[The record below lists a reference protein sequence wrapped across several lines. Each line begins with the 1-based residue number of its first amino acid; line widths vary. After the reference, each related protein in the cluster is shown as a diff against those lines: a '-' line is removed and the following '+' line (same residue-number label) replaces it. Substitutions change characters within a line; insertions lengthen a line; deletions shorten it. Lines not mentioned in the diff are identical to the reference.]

1 MQALASRRIRRG
13 SWSRLVSRSVFCG
26 ALAFFVAVP
35 AFAAD
40 VPVSDNAKQ
49 HFQAGVAFLQ
59 DPDGA
64 RYEEAYREFQAA
76 YADSPSWKIL
86 SNLGIAAMKLERDGE
101 AIDAFQKYLA
111 EGGAEIDADEK
122 AQVERDLA
130 TLKASAARLT
140 LTTNPAGAQI
150 TDERVPTSGS
160 PIVNRYAPTQGP
172 LTIVVR
178 AGHHRL
184 TARLAGKP
192 DVVWEVDVTS
202 QGAVEHTFDFT
213 TAAAAPPGA
222 TQPQPGPVA
231 DESGGTP
238 VGVYIGLAAT
248 GLFVAGG
255 AVTGILAMGKNSDY
269 EDANDGSDP
278 AAAEDLKKSGET
290 LNLVA
295 DICFGAAVVSA
306 GVTAVIYFTSGSSSK
321 PAQNAGLKVTPVVGP
336 RGAGVFAE
344 QSF

>member
-1 MQALASRRIRRG
+1 VL
-13 SWSRLVSRSVFCG
+13 CG

-40 VPVSDNAKQ
+40 VPVSEKAKQ

-101 AIDAFQKYLA
+101 AIEAFQKYLA

-130 TLKASAARLT
+130 TLRASAAKLT

-150 TDERVPTSGS
+150 TDERVPVSGS
-160 PIVNRYAPTQGP
+160 PIANRYAPTQGP
-172 LTIVVR
+172 LTIFVR
-178 AGHHRL
+178 PGHHRL
-184 TARLAGKP
+184 TARIAGKP
-192 DVVWEVDVTS
+192 DVVWETDVTS

-213 TAAAAPPGA
+213 TAAPTGA
-222 TQPQPGPVA
+222 TQPEPGPVV
-231 DESGGTP
+231 DEGGGTP
-238 VGVYIGLAAT
+238 TGVYIGLAAT

-269 EDANDGSDP
+269 EEANDGSDP
-278 AAAEDLKKSGET
+278 AAAEDIKKSGET

-295 DICFGAAVVSA
+295 DICFGAAIVSA
-306 GVTAVIYFTSGSSSK
+306 GVTAVIYFTSSGSSSK
-321 PAQNAGLKVTPVVGP
+321 SGSSTKTEQSAGLKLTPVVGT
-336 RGAGVFAE
+336 RGAGIFAE
-344 QSF
+344 QRF

>member
-1 MQALASRRIRRG
+1 MQALASRRIHRG
-13 SWSRLVSRSVFCG
+13 SWSRLVSRSALCG
-26 ALAFFVAVP
+26 ALAFFVAAP

-40 VPVSDNAKQ
+40 VPVSESAKQ

-101 AIDAFQKYLA
+101 AIDAFQKYLT

-140 LTTNPAGAQI
+140 LTTNPVGAQV
-150 TDERVPTSGS
+150 TDERVPTTGS
-160 PIVNRYAPTQGP
+160 PIVNRYGPTQGP
-172 LTIVVR
+172 LTIIVR

-184 TARLAGKP
+184 TARMAGKP
-192 DVVWEVDVTS
+192 DVVWETDVTS

-213 TAAAAPPGA
+213 TAVAPPGA

-231 DESGGTP
+231 DEGGGPP

-269 EDANDGSDP
+269 DEANDGSDP

-306 GVTAVIYFTSGSSSK
+306 GITAVIYFTSSGSSSK
-321 PAQNAGLKVTPVVGP
+321 PEQSAGLKVTPVVGP

-344 QSF
+344 QRF